1 MRKFLTL
8 SLLGAALTASTAL
21 GATIVTYTSSAAF
34 NSSTIVGGST
44 TVTEDFNTND
54 SLFTTF
60 DIQGTAGVVPG
71 FGGTGANLYPGQR
84 VSRVTP
90 TYSELVT
97 LDAGSMVAFGGTWNL
112 APFSGLGSGLLL
124 TIALEGGGT
133 EVVTPILGFDV
144 GNGST
149 PFFFGFTSDVA
160 FTSVT
165 ISQAGQNGL
174 TTEGFALD
182 NLIVSQ
188 SGEIVDPDPDP
199 DPPSGVPEPSTF
211 GLMGLAMV
219 GVGLARRF
227 RK

>member
-21 GATIVTYTSSAAF
+21 GATIVTYTKAGLF

-60 DIQGTAGVVPG
+60 DIQGTNGTIPG
-71 FGGTGANLYPGQR
+71 FAAGQR
-84 VSRVTP
+84 ISRVTN

-97 LDAGSMVAFGGTWNL
+97 LDGGNMVAFGGTWDL
-112 APFSGLGSGLLL
+112 APAFGLGAGLRL
-124 TIALEGGGT
+124 TIALVGGGT
-133 EVVTPILGFDV
+133 QVVTPILGYDA
-144 GNGST
+144 GSGAA

-165 ISQAGQNGL
+165 ISQGGQNGVN
-174 TTEGFALD
+174 TEGFSLD
-182 NLIVSQ
+182 NLLVEQ
-188 SGEIVDPDPDP
+188 SGGVVVQQ
-199 DPPSGVPEPSTF
+199 GAVPEPSTF

-219 GVGLARRF
+219 GLGMVRRF
-227 RK
+227 RRR